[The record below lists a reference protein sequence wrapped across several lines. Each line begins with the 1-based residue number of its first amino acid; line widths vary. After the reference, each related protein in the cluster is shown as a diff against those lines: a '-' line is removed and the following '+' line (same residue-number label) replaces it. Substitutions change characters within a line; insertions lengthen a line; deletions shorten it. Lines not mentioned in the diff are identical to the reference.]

1 MIFHS
6 PPAFR
11 PAPLLRSGHA
21 QTLAGVYLPGGR
33 APNPSLT
40 RQHIISL
47 ADGDAVVLHEDRP
60 ASWWT
65 GDRTAILIHGLA
77 GSHQSGYMQRTA
89 ARLNEAGFCTFRY
102 DMRGC
107 GAAYKLAQHPAH
119 SGRVSDLLAA
129 LAFIEQRCPS
139 SPVAAFGFSLGGNL
153 LLNTLA
159 EIGSAAGIPLEMAV
173 ALCPPIDLVQCSGFL
188 KSGRWRLY
196 DRHFIAALM
205 QTLVDRRK
213 NFPDSMAIQFSRKP
227 TSLWDFDDAVTA
239 PLSGYKCAEAYYR
252 ATSPI
257 GRLGAIHIPTL
268 IFTAANDPL
277 VPAAMFSEAKL
288 GPGVSLQIAS
298 GGGHLGF
305 VSDGKQDADRRWLDW
320 RLVEW
325 AQALGRNGSKSV
337 PSEVSQ
343 ACARN
348 NAHR

>member
-1 MIFHS
+1 MKFHTA
-6 PPAFR
+6 PPFR

-33 APNPSLT
+33 APDRSLT
-40 RQHIISL
+40 RQHVISL

-60 ASWWT
+60 ASWQS
-65 GDRTAILIHGLA
+65 GDRTVILVHGLA

-107 GAAYKLAQHPAH
+107 GAAYRLAQYPAH

-129 LAFIEQRCPS
+129 LAFIEQHCPG
-139 SPVAAFGFSLGGNL
+139 SPVTAFGFSLGGNL

-159 EIGSAAGIPLEMAV
+159 EIGSATGLPVEMAV
-173 ALCPPIDLVQCSGFL
+173 ALCPPIDLVRCSGFL
-188 KSGRWRLY
+188 KEGKWRVY
-196 DRHFIAALM
+196 DRFFIQALM
-205 QTLVDRRK
+205 KTLVERK
-213 NFPDSMAIQFSRKP
+213 KHFPNSASIQFARKP

-239 PLSGYKCAEAYYR
+239 PLSGYESAEAYYR
-252 ATSPI
+252 ATSPAP
-257 GRLGAIHIPTL
+257 RLVEIHIPTL
-268 IFTAANDPL
+268 IFTSENDPL
-277 VPAAMFSEAKL
+277 VPVEMFRQVKL

-305 VSDGKQDADRRWLDW
+305 ISDGRTITDRPDPDRRWLDW

-325 AQALGRNGSKSV
+325 AQTCRKSSS
-337 PSEVSQ
+337 PSPASNQVH
-343 ACARN
+343 A
-348 NAHR
+348 